1 MTPAHARLLLEALKE
16 HADRTGGDV
25 QAVARVLAR
34 LPRSTTWEM
43 RVAREELEAGAVLMR
58 GGFLSPYGRSLAY
71 EVGAAVHHGWALPA
85 LPSGRLP

>member
-25 QAVARVLAR
+25 QAVGRALAR
-34 LPRSTTWEM
+34 LPDSKPGEVRQ
-43 RVAREELEAGAVLMR
+43 AREDLEAGAALMR

-71 EVGAAVHHGWALPA
+71 EVGAAVHNGWALPA
-85 LPSGRLP
+85 LSGRRL